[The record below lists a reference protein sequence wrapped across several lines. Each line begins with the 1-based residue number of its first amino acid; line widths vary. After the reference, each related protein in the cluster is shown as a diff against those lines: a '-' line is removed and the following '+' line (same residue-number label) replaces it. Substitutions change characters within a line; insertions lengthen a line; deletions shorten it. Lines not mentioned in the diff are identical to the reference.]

1 MGVDSGVEECH
12 AKNETSSSFCG
23 VIRKLALRRVKL
35 GQSGN
40 GISHIR
46 DQSLFSYVKMI
57 SVGRS
62 PMKLRIGYLKK
73 QPSEVSRRMCL
84 TTHLWESVADYPT
97 IVS

>member
-1 MGVDSGVEECH
+1 VGVDSGVEEYY

-40 GISHIR
+40 GTSLIR
-46 DQSLFSYVKMI
+46 CQSLFSYVVMI
-57 SVGRS
+57 RVGRS
-62 PMKLRIGYLKK
+62 PVKLRIGYLKK
-73 QPSEVSRRMCL
+73 QTSEVSRRWCHMIP
-84 TTHLWESVADYPT
+84 LWESVADSPA